1 MQDRIKTCVQ
11 GCAIGLLAASATLLL
26 WPSLLHK
33 FSSISTPSSWAAA
46 VVWPPK
52 AAILFS
58 CMVIGLLIFYGMK
71 VTVFLKRFLISLRL
85 RIINIDRALCGIAVY
100 ATALLILTRH
110 PFFALLPCAVAFLF
124 FLALAFYEI
133 TPSTYVVEGNPIED
147 EANDILQRTPI
158 LEALEKHVA
167 AGTPIVALVGDFGDG
182 KTSVLK
188 MLLKRLQNNRNVI
201 TVPFSSWL

>member
-1 MQDRIKTCVQ
+1 
-11 GCAIGLLAASATLLL
+11 
-26 WPSLLHK
+26 
-33 FSSISTPSSWAAA
+33 
-46 VVWPPK
+46 
-52 AAILFS
+52 
-58 CMVIGLLIFYGMK
+58 MVIGLLIFYGMK

-201 TVPFSSWL
+201 TVPFSSWLPGSEKALATTLLGNVSKALAERYATRSIRNGFNKYARVLTGAIPSMPSFLRDLL